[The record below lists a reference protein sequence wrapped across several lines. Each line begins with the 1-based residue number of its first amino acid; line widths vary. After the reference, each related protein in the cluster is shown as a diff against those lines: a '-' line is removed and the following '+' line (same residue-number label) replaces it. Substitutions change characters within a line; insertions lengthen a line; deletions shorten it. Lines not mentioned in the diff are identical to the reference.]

1 MKKTISLIAAILYIL
16 TVNQCFSQT
25 AGTPNSIVTP
35 QTPNILK
42 CSLSSSS
49 AINAFVTCYTGATK
63 GSDCSGISVTSTDTV
78 SHNITMQI
86 QDSFGNVY
94 YQITQTV
101 GIAAG
106 GPPISGGGPAVPF
119 ITPSVL
125 VGLPI
130 DRNGNQFIRLISG
143 YVIKFAV
150 SYTSISSGQ
159 YIDIYGVCS
168 DY

>member
-1 MKKTISLIAAILYIL
+1 VKRLISIIAAVFLIFAAAQAPSLA
-16 TVNQCFSQT
+16 
-25 AGTPNSIVTP
+25 AGTANSIVTP

-42 CSLSSSS
+42 CSLSSASG
-49 AINAFVTCYTGATK
+49 INAFVTCYTGAAN
-63 GSDCSGISVTSTDTV
+63 GSDCNGISVTSTDTV

-106 GPPISGGGPAVPF
+106 EPPVSGGGPAVPF

-159 YIDIYGVCS
+159 YVEIYGVCS